1 MPSLKE
7 YKAKLASLNN
17 TRKIT
22 KTMKMVAASRLNKA
36 MDAQRK
42 ATPYAVKLKELIGHL
57 ATSVDATAHPLLE
70 VRPQIRNV
78 LLVIVTSDKGLCGG
92 FNNNTI
98 KAVHRWLHNPV
109 RQQQKIQMAFC
120 GRRGWLAFR
129 NHAKM
134 FKNFEGVTGRP
145 QYTDAIR
152 IGQELCDTFLAGEF
166 DEIHIAYSH
175 FINPLS
181 QKPVIDQLL
190 PIFAHE
196 VPAAE
201 KAISPNLILEP
212 PEHELLSKLLPKTVE
227 FDVYYALL
235 ENAAGENGARM
246 TAMDNATTNANQ
258 MITLYTLLRN
268 RARQASITKEL
279 IEIVSGAEALK
290 G

>member
-1 MPSLKE
+1 
-7 YKAKLASLNN
+7 
-17 TRKIT
+17 
-22 KTMKMVAASRLNKA
+22 
-36 MDAQRK
+36 
-42 ATPYAVKLKELIGHL
+42 
-57 ATSVDATAHPLLE
+57 
-70 VRPQIRNV
+70 VRPQVRNV
-78 LLVIVTSDKGLCGG
+78 LLVVVTSDKGLCGG

-109 RQQQKIQMAFC
+109 RQQQNVQLAFC

-129 NHAKM
+129 SRAKM
-134 FKNFEGVTGRP
+134 FKNYEGVTGRP
-145 QYTDAIR
+145 AYTDAIR
-152 IGQELCDTFLAGEF
+152 IGQELCDVFLAGQF

-175 FINPLS
+175 FVNPLT

-190 PIFAHE
+190 PIHPHE
-196 VPAAE
+196 VPVGE
-201 KAISPNLILEP
+201 KKLSPNLILEP
-212 PEHELLSKLLPKTVE
+212 AEGTLLTTLLPKIIE
-227 FDVYYALL
+227 FEIYYALL

-268 RARQASITKEL
+268 RARQAAITKEL

>member
-42 ATPYAVKLKELIGHL
+42 ALLYATKLKEVIGRL
-57 ATSVDATAHPLLE
+57 AAGVDSTAHQLLE
-70 VRPQIRNV
+70 ERAQVKTV
-78 LLVIVTSDKGLCGG
+78 LLIVVTSDKGLCGG
-92 FNNNTI
+92 FNNNLI
-98 KAVHRWLHNPV
+98 KAINRWMHHPSRAGQQVHF
-109 RQQQKIQMAFC
+109 AFC

-129 NHAKM
+129 GRNRT
-134 FKNFEGVTGRP
+134 FKHYENVTGRP
-145 QYTDAIR
+145 RSADAVR
-152 IGQELCDTFLAGEF
+152 IAGEACEAFRGGQF
-166 DEIHIAYSH
+166 DEVHIAYNH
-175 FINPLS
+175 FINPLA
-181 QKPVIDQLL
+181 QKPTFDQLL
-190 PIFAHE
+190 PIFPHE
-196 VPAAE
+196 VAAGEE
-201 KAISPNLILEP
+201 KLNTNMLLEP
-212 PEHELLSKLLPKTVE
+212 SEGELLTLLIPKTVE
-227 FDVYYALL
+227 FDIYFALL

>member
-42 ATPYAVKLKELIGHL
+42 ALAYSRTLKSMIGRL
-57 ATSVDATAHPLLE
+57 AASVDNSAHPLLQPRSE
-70 VRPQIRNV
+70 VKNV
-78 LLVIVTSDKGLCGG
+78 LLIVVTSDKGLCGG
-92 FNNNTI
+92 FNNNLI
-98 KAVHRWLHNPV
+98 KAINRWMTQPERAGQTVHY
-109 RQQQKIQMAFC
+109 AFC
-120 GRRGWLAFR
+120 GRRGYLAYR
-129 NHAKM
+129 SQKKT
-134 FKNFEGVTGRP
+134 FKHYEGVTGRP
-145 QYTDAIR
+145 RMADAVHISHEVCHAFLG
-152 IGQELCDTFLAGEF
+152 GQF
-166 DEIHIAYSH
+166 DEVHVAYNH
-175 FINPLS
+175 FINPLA
-181 QKPVIDQLL
+181 QKPTFNQLL
-190 PIFAHE
+190 PIFPSE
-196 VPAAE
+196 VAAE
-201 KAISPNLILEP
+201 GEKLNDNMILEP
-212 PEHELLSKLLPKTVE
+212 GESELLSLLIPKTVE
-227 FDVYYALL
+227 FDLYFSLL

>member
-42 ATPYAVKLKELIGHL
+42 ATPYAEKLKELIGTL
-57 ATSVDATAHPLLE
+57 ATGVDATAHPLLE
-70 VRPQIRNV
+70 VRPHIKNV
-78 LLVIVTSDKGLCGG
+78 LLVVVTSDKGLCGG
-92 FNNNTI
+92 FNNNTL
-98 KAVHRWLHNPV
+98 KAVLRWLQNPV
-109 RQQQKIQMAFC
+109 RQQQNVQLAFC
-120 GRRGWLAFR
+120 GRRGWLSLR
-129 NHAKM
+129 NRGKM
-134 FKNFEGVTGRP
+134 FKNYEGVTGRP
-145 QYTDAIR
+145 QYADAIR
-152 IGQELCDTFLAGEF
+152 IGQELCDSFLGGTF
-166 DEIHIAYSH
+166 DEVHIAYSH
-175 FINPLS
+175 FISPLS
-181 QKPVIDQLL
+181 QKPIVDQLL
-190 PIFAHE
+190 PIHPHE
-196 VPAAE
+196 VPVSE
-201 KAISPNLILEP
+201 KGMSPNLILEP
-212 PEHELLSKLLPKTVE
+212 AEGELLTKLLPKIIE
-227 FDVYYALL
+227 FEIYFALL